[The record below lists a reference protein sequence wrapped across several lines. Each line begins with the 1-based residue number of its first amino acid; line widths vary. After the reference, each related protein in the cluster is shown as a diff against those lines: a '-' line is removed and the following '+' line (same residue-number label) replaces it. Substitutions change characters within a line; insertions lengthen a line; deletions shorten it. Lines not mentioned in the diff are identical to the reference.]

1 MMASKVGFR
10 TGTRLVTGCKIYS
23 ENMQEKG
30 RKPQIYKAKLG
41 QRRCCTAS
49 LALSAGSPFGTCVA
63 KQVAC
68 VLPALENESCVFS
81 VSGSQFSKKCT
92 VFSQIRS
99 NQSSTHKGMTRRM
112 KIYH

>member
-10 TGTRLVTGCKIYS
+10 TGTRLVTGCKNYS
-23 ENMQEKG
+23 ENRQEKG
-30 RKPQIYKAKLG
+30 RKPQMHKAKLG

-81 VSGSQFSKKCT
+81 VSGSQFSQKFT
-92 VFSQIRS
+92 VFAQIRS
-99 NQSSTHKGMTRRM
+99 YQSSTH
-112 KIYH
+112 

>member
-23 ENMQEKG
+23 ENRQEKG
-30 RKPQIYKAKLG
+30 RKPQLHKAKLG
-41 QRRCCTAS
+41 QRRCCTAN

-68 VLPALENESCVFS
+68 VLPALENESFVFT
-81 VSGSQFSKKCT
+81 VSGSQFSQKFT
-92 VFSQIRS
+92 VFAQIRS
-99 NQSSTHKGMTRRM
+99 YQSSTH
-112 KIYH
+112 

>member
-10 TGTRLVTGCKIYS
+10 IGTRKTTCCKNYS

-30 RKPQIYKAKLG
+30 RKPQLHKAKLG

-49 LALSAGSPFGTCVA
+49 LALSAGSPFGACIA

-68 VLPALENESCVFS
+68 VLPTLENESCVFS
-81 VSGSQFSKKCT
+81 VSGSQFSQKFT
-92 VFSQIRS
+92 VFAQIRS
-99 NQSSTHKGMTRRM
+99 YQSSTH
-112 KIYH
+112 